1 MEKHISRILI
11 ANRSEI
17 AVRIIR
23 ACREL
28 GIETVVAV
36 SQADQD
42 SLPAKIADRAV
53 CIGSAPPAK
62 SYLNV
67 NTIVAAALGSGA
79 QAIHPGYGFLA
90 ERPDLPEC
98 CERHGLIFI
107 GPKAQNIRQMGDK
120 LFARKMATSMGI
132 PVIPGS
138 ELVSDVKKAKGVA
151 EKVGYPVLLKA
162 AAGGGGRGMK
172 IVREPKDLS
181 SNFQE
186 ASAEA
191 RTAFGDDRIFIEHYI
206 SNARHIEIQIIGDHA
221 GNIVHLFERDCS
233 LQRRY
238 QKMVEEAPSPVLT
251 PKLRKE
257 MCEAAL
263 SIAGAI
269 GYVSTG
275 TIEFI
280 LDQDEGCFF
289 FLEMNTRIQVEHPV
303 TEMVTGIDLVH
314 EQIRIASGQP
324 VSFSQDQVEISGH
337 AIECRINAESP
348 DADFRPSPGMI
359 TKWDFPDGDGV
370 RLDTHC
376 YPGYTVPPNYDSLLA
391 KAIATGSDR
400 VEAIEKMQAAL
411 AGFKVSGIDTT
422 TPFHQHILKN
432 EDYRCNRV
440 NTSWIENVLLKEYQS
455 LSGGGK

>member
-1 MEKHISRILI
+1 LERHISRIFI

-28 GIETVVAV
+28 GIESVVAV
-36 SQADQD
+36 SQVDQD
-42 SLPAKIADRAV
+42 SLPARIADRAV

-67 NTIVAAALGSGA
+67 NAIVAAALGSGA

-90 ERPDLPEC
+90 ERPDFPEF
-98 CERHGLIFI
+98 CERYGLIFI
-107 GPKAQNIRQMGDK
+107 GPKAENIRQMGDK
-120 LFARKMATSMGI
+120 LFARKMVTSLGI

-138 ELVSDVKKAKGVA
+138 ELVTNVKKAKGVA
-151 EKVGYPVLLKA
+151 KKVGYPVLLKA

-181 SNFQE
+181 SNFLE

-191 RTAFGDDRIFIEHYI
+191 RTAFGDDRMFIEHYI

-238 QKMVEEAPSPVLT
+238 QKMVEEAPSPNLT
-251 PKLRKE
+251 PQLRKE
-257 MCEAAL
+257 MCEAAV
-263 SIAGAI
+263 SIAQTM

-280 LDQDEGCFF
+280 LDQDENRFF
-289 FLEMNTRIQVEHPV
+289 FMEMNTRIQVEHPV
-303 TEMVTGIDLVH
+303 TEMITGIDLIH
-314 EQIRIASGQP
+314 EQIRVAAGHPI
-324 VSFSQDQVEISGH
+324 SFKQDQVKISGH

-348 DADFRPSPGMI
+348 GADFRPSPGVI
-359 TKWDFPDGDGV
+359 TQWDFPEGNGL

-376 YPGYTVPPNYDSLLA
+376 YRGYMVPPNYDSLLA
-391 KAIATGSDR
+391 KVIATGSDR
-400 VEAIEKMQAAL
+400 SMAIENMQSAL
-411 AGFKVSGIDTT
+411 AKFTVSGIDTT
-422 TPFHQHILKN
+422 LPFHQYILQN
-432 EDYRCNRV
+432 EDYRCNRI

-455 LSGGGK
+455 LSSAGK